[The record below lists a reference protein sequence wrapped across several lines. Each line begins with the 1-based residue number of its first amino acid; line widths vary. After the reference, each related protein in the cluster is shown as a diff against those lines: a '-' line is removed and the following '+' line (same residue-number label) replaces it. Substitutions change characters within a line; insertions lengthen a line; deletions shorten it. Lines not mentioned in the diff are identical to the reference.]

1 MTPSPIIAQKI
12 EDLIPEYLKNQ
23 LEQLKAENEVYKEA
37 LLAVHAQC
45 INGRLFTKV
54 ADPTG
59 MLWHTK
65 VTNALKFV
73 FTPKNEKNK
82 K

>member
-1 MTPSPIIAQKI
+1 MAPSSNIAQKI
-12 EDLIPEYLKNQ
+12 EDFFPEEIKNQ

-37 LLAVHAQC
+37 LQAVHAQC

-59 MLWHTK
+59 SLWHTK